1 MKKLVRIST
10 VIDTIYKVLQV
21 FCWILLV
28 MSVLAALFMT
38 VAAFI
43 SGNISGAAGMYEVEL
58 GQVTFEFA
66 REYSLNFGW
75 VLAFSWFSIPA
86 AIILLVCVRL
96 TRRILRPMTEGRPFD
111 HSVGVNIRKI
121 GYASLALG
129 VVQNACLLFNTYAA
143 MHVFRSGALHVG
155 GALKS
160 ITVNY
165 SPDLTCLS
173 TFLVLLLVSH
183 IFNYGAQLQQQ
194 SDETL

>member
-1 MKKLVRIST
+1 MK
-10 VIDTIYKVLQV
+10 
-21 FCWILLV
+21 
-28 MSVLAALFMT
+28 
-38 VAAFI
+38 
-43 SGNISGAAGMYEVEL
+43 
-58 GQVTFEFA
+58 
-66 REYSLNFGW
+66 
-75 VLAFSWFSIPA
+75 
-86 AIILLVCVRL
+86 
-96 TRRILRPMTEGRPFD
+96 EGRPFD
-111 HSVGVNIRKI
+111 RSVGVNIRKI

-129 VVQNACLLFNTYAA
+129 VVQNACLLFNTYAV

-165 SPDLTCLS
+165 SPDLTCLG

>member
-21 FCWILLV
+21 FCWILVV
-28 MSVLAALFMT
+28 MSVLLTLFAT
-38 VAAFI
+38 VAAVI
-43 SGNISGAAGMYEVEL
+43 RGNISEAYGMYEVEL
-58 GQVTFEFA
+58 GQVAFEFA
-66 REYSLNFGW
+66 PEYSLNFGW
-75 VLAFSWFSIPA
+75 VLAFSWFSVPA
-86 AIILLVCVRL
+86 AVFLLVCVRL
-96 TRRILRPMTEGRPFD
+96 TRKILCPMKEGRPFD
-111 HSVGVNIRKI
+111 LSVGVNIRKI

-129 VVQNACLLFNTYAA
+129 VVQNACLLFNTYAV

-165 SPDLTCLS
+165 TPDLTCLG